1 MSMTTEAYERIRDA
15 IVSGALEFGE
25 PLSETQIA
33 AALGMSKA
41 PVRAAF
47 IELRDKGLVT
57 VVPQS
62 GTYVFS
68 PTADDVRTMSHF
80 RALLEDH
87 AMREATRRNPDN
99 VQRQLREAIA
109 AMRRAIDAADWES
122 YRRHDSAFHFTFLAE
137 AENRYV
143 EKAYLLTSTALEALR
158 VRLQRGKG
166 NFRIRSF
173 NEHVSIADDLR
184 DGAVDKAA
192 ALLRYHILIINEW
205 VDTLTLGGER
215 TSRKDKS
222 DDRDY
227 GLLLRRA

>member
-33 AALGMSKA
+33 TALGMSKA

-80 RALLEDH
+80 RALLEDD
-87 AMREATRRNPDN
+87 AMREAVRRNPDN
-99 VQRQLREAIA
+99 VQRRLREAIA
-109 AMRRAIDAADWES
+109 AMRKAIAVTDWEA
-122 YRRHDSAFHFTFLAE
+122 YRRHDSAFHFAFLE
-137 AENRYV
+137 ESENRFI

-158 VRLQRGKG
+158 VRLQRGEG
-166 NFRIRSF
+166 NFRVRSF
-173 NEHVSIADDLR
+173 NEHVKIADDLR
-184 DGAVDKAA
+184 AGDIDKAA
-192 ALLRYHILIINEW
+192 ALLRYHILVINEW

-227 GLLLRRA
+227 GRLLRRG